1 MQVEASTNFGWIQ
14 DVTSQVSTLPVSS
27 VAEVGSGGISPAS
40 VGGGTTQARYLGQ
53 DCRHKSV
60 RQANPYP
67 AIQLAKDAGC
77 TGGAEWGAAAC
88 VGLQQAILVV
98 EWQR

>member
-1 MQVEASTNFGWIQ
+1 MV
-14 DVTSQVSTLPVSS
+14 VTSQVSTLPVSP

-60 RQANPYP
+60 RQAKPYP

-77 TGGAEWGAAAC
+77 TGGAEWEAAAC